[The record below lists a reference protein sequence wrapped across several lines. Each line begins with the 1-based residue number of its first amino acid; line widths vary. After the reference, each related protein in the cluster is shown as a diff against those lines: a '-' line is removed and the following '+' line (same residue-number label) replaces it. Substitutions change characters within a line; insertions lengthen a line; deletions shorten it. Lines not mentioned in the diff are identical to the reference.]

1 MQAVASRPRS
11 THHPPPVVVEFK
23 RAGEERAMQA
33 GMIFRRVLLMVA
45 AVAVSGG
52 VAASDGRAAGG
63 DVRALADDKC
73 VAQCDEDSDKCMI
86 SAGQDVHKQ
95 KECDITYE
103 ACLRKCN

>member
-1 MQAVASRPRS
+1 MQTVASRPRP
-11 THHPPPVVVEFK
+11 THHSAPVVVEFK
-23 RAGEERAMQA
+23 RAGEERVMQF
-33 GMIFRRVLLMVA
+33 GTIFRRGLLVVA

-63 DVRALADDKC
+63 DVRTLTDDKC

-86 SAGQDVHKQ
+86 ASGQDTHKQ